1 MAIRG
6 RWTIPLSKIPQ
17 NVTIHRFILQNTDLY
32 SKIELFKN
40 HSFESH
46 LSAPLKLDVSALQ
59 SSVKE
64 ACEKFGLFNFV
75 YNNEVKDAKSYV
87 SSSLTWNPDATD
99 KISENPH
106 MATLGSVKLKFGS
119 ASQYEDSPSG
129 RNTYDDTFAFIEKTE
144 FSQFGKIKGL
154 VDSFDRTLIRSRVST
169 ILAGMEEATR
179 FDYCWHND
187 ESVFVNLRVN
197 IPIQTTPNYVIQII
211 ADASA
216 DEVDIQEFD
225 LVVGNAYVYDTNK
238 YHRPFCKKLD
248 TIDRVNM
255 ICGVSPWFDFDKE
268 SQSWVSNEFFG
279 EIHPF
284 EMFKEGYISSL
295 IKSK

>member
-6 RWTIPLSKIPQ
+6 RWTFPLSKIPH
-17 NVTIHRFILQNTDLY
+17 NITIHRFILQESDLC
-32 SKIELFKN
+32 SQIELFKN
-40 HSFESH
+40 HNFDPY
-46 LSAPLKLDVSALQ
+46 LSASLNLDVKLLQ
-59 SSVKE
+59 ASVKE
-64 ACEKFGLFNFV
+64 ACSKFGLYHFA
-75 YNNEVKDAKSYV
+75 YNGEVTPTKSYV
-87 SSSLTWNPDATD
+87 SSSLTWNPKATD
-99 KISENPH
+99 KLSENPH

-119 ASQYEDSPSG
+119 ASQYDDRPAE
-129 RNTYDDTFAFIEKTE
+129 RNTYEDTFAFIEKTE
-144 FSQFGKIKGL
+144 FSQYGHIKQL
-154 VDSFDRTLIRSRVST
+154 VNSFDRTLIRSRVST

-187 ESVFVNLRVN
+187 ESIFVNLRVN

-211 ADASA
+211 ADAAA
-216 DEVDIQEFD
+216 DEVNIQEFD
-225 LVVGNAYVYDTNK
+225 LVVGNAYVYDTSK

-255 ICGVSPWFDFDKE
+255 VCGVSPWFDFDQE

-279 EIHPF
+279 EMHPF
-284 EMFKEGYISSL
+284 EMFKEGHISSL